1 MGKPFWWICCVLI
14 CVGLAGCEADHN
26 LVQEPETGYIDA
38 EGYSVGTPYWW
49 RTHPYFKDIKVDEE
63 ATLAAGDP
71 YLVIHADEEDE
82 IGPMYDKLMEALIKQ
97 FRDEEISHVMGYH
110 RVIAHIMDYHRD
122 YVLSLNIPGVN
133 MSVLGPKLPPGPLPN
148 ETIETHCACPWEWEE
163 GVPPNGCESG
173 GGGGGSPPPPP
184 PPDPQSGNLFIWLG
198 LYVPQSELPAQRSVQ
213 NKIITASTNG
223 VAMFLST
230 IKYIR
235 IEKDGVPVVQNL
247 KTSKV
252 SSTRHQ
258 YTKTIS
264 YGDAVRVVWV
274 STARHEVTTIV
285 GSKWVRNSTSNI
297 YY

>member
-148 ETIETHCACPWEWEE
+148 ETIETHCACPWEWED

-184 PPDPQSGNLFIWLG
+184 PPNPYTHTFMYSLGDPAPAIRKVV
-198 LYVPQSELPAQRSVQ
+198 LYLSTQTANGVMMAHSELQD
-213 NKIITASTNG
+213 
-223 VAMFLST
+223 
-230 IKYIR
+230 IR
-235 IEKDGVPVVQNL
+235 IEKNGVTAYTKSRDYKGFTFSHVFTKSLTYADPNL
-247 KTSKV
+247 VPWV
-252 SSTRHQ
+252 SSADHE
-258 YTKTIS
+258 
-264 YGDAVRVVWV
+264 V
-274 STARHEVTTIV
+274 STIIKVIWTGHSEADIT
-285 GSKWVRNSTSNI
+285 
-297 YY
+297 Y

>member
-148 ETIETHCACPWEWEE
+148 ETIETHCACPWEWED

-173 GGGGGSPPPPP
+173 GGGGGSPPPPQP
-184 PPDPQSGNLFIWLG
+184 EPDPYTHTFMYSLG
-198 LYVPQSELPAQRSVQ
+198 DPAPAVRKVVLYLSTQ
-213 NKIITASTNG
+213 TTNG
-223 VAMFLST
+223 VKMPISKL
-230 IKYIR
+230 KDIR
-235 IEKDGVPVVQNL
+235 IEKDGVTAYTKSLDQKSFVFSHVFT
-247 KTSKV
+247 KTSSYADPNLVFWV
-252 SSTRHQ
+252 SSADHTVKHV
-258 YTKTIS
+258 IS
-264 YGDAVRVVWV
+264 VIWTDDSEAEIMY
-274 STARHEVTTIV
+274 
-285 GSKWVRNSTSNI
+285 
-297 YY
+297 